1 MNIKSV
7 QRKFSR
13 KFENMDSYEK
23 TRFYVISGIV
33 LLSVLLAAAL
43 IFVFYLRYLN
53 VVVGVDTAGLL
64 GNPVVFVNNMSDS
77 PIKNVSIEMDGKYTA
92 TVAEIKP
99 KQSVV
104 IYFTS
109 FKPLPPGGYKPL
121 EIKVKSGFGVKTKS
135 LPPVSQ

>member
-64 GNPVVFVNNMSDS
+64 GNPVVFVNNMSNS
-77 PIKNVSIEMDGKYTA
+77 PIKKVSIEMDGKYTA

-135 LPPVSQ
+135 LSPVSQ